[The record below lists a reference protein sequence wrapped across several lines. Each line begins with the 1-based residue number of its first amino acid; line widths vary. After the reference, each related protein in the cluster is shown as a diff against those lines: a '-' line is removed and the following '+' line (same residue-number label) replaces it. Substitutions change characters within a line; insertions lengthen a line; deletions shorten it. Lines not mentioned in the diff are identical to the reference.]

1 MPSNQSLH
9 PAGPLTVSEGRDAG
23 LDAEVFT
30 VFLRDT
36 GWALVSGG
44 WGGGKEV
51 PSVTRWIA
59 TGAGLVPVSSQ
70 LALSLG
76 EWQWRSQ

>member
-1 MPSNQSLH
+1 M
-9 PAGPLTVSEGRDAG
+9 SEGRDAG